1 MSLSSSSPSEGGVAA
16 QGATASGHVQLA
28 PGARAP
34 CHDQRQDD
42 S

>member
-1 MSLSSSSPSEGGVAA
+1 MSLFLFSKRGGS
-16 QGATASGHVQLA
+16 GCLGTTASGHVQLA

-34 CHDQRQDD
+34 CHDQRQGD